1 MLGKKLDIDHTAF
14 SHGQIVSKIWL
25 CDNIEKYLKEDTK
38 ILILGAWYNVLGF
51 MLLTRYKQI
60 SKITGVD
67 INKDV
72 KFVADK
78 LSDAWPKIVNNI
90 TMDADLV
97 DTSEYDIIINCS
109 PEHMQTNDW
118 FYKIP
123 TNKLVIIQSSNVT
136 IEKEPWLVCNPN
148 QSIDIFI
155 TKYRCNNTHFIDTLS
170 IDYAHWG
177 YKRFM
182 LIGEK

>member
-1 MLGKKLDIDHTAF
+1 MDIDHTSF
-14 SHGQIVSKIWL
+14 SHGQIVSKVWL
-25 CDNIEKYLKEDTK
+25 CDNIEKYLKNDTK

-60 SKITGVD
+60 TKITGVD

-72 KFVADK
+72 KFIADRIC
-78 LSDAWPKIVNNI
+78 DAWPSIVKNI
-90 TMDADLV
+90 TMDADLF
-97 DTSEYDIIINCS
+97 DSSDYDIIINCS

-118 FYKIP
+118 FDNISK
-123 TNKLVIIQSSNVT
+123 NKLVIIQSSDVT
-136 IEKEPWLVCNPN
+136 IEEEPWLVCNPN
-148 QSIDIFI
+148 PTLDILVN
-155 TKYRCNNTHFIDTLS
+155 KYVLNNTYLVDTLS
-170 IDYAHWG
+170 IDYPHWG